1 MSSGSRTKRKVI
13 HFPMLR
19 SYLSYCLR
27 SRHGQFLW
35 ELPFQVSHVPGQGE
49 VCKGGRIFWNLHSCQ
64 RCRLGA
70 SWTRRLLSIPTN
82 GRTPPDM
89 WCTRLSMYQGK
100 APNILHDQFAQ
111 KKFDCKIGRKIDHFI
126 SGKTIPLDRNPLWNH
141 PMYKL
146 RKQRCSHFL
155 WKSQQE
161 CSILHLRW
169 SRKCCQGHGS
179 LWQED
184 QKDTQTGETTRR
196 WGFKYYYRWL
206 LSDQTSSCSL
216 FFFFDGLQSEEE
228 KIKFKQGLK
237 LQ

>member
-100 APNILHDQFAQ
+100 APNILHDHFA
-111 KKFDCKIGRKIDHFI
+111 KKFDCKIGGKIDHFTL
-126 SGKTIPLDRNPLWNH
+126 GKTIPLDRN
-141 PMYKL
+141 
-146 RKQRCSHFL
+146 
-155 WKSQQE
+155 
-161 CSILHLRW
+161 
-169 SRKCCQGHGS
+169 S
-179 LWQED
+179 LWGCRNIYSRIVYSR
-184 QKDTQTGETTRR
+184 TIYPNIFTLRLNYSLGILPH
-196 WGFKYYYRWL
+196 GILILKYFY
-206 LSDQTSSCSL
+206 SV
-216 FFFFDGLQSEEE
+216 E
-228 KIKFKQGLK
+228 I
-237 LQ
+237 